1 MSAGEK
7 QIFSGNGEK
16 RKVVG
21 FVIQLD
27 IPGRGTMNLEVLVL
41 DYNGTLALDGEM
53 FESVKDNLIR
63 LSSFLEIH
71 ILTSDTFGSVGR
83 QCKGLPVQVKVL
95 ESMDHTTE
103 KADYLLQFDSQEII
117 AIGNGANDQLML
129 KRAHLGIAVI
139 GFEGAST
146 QTLQSAD
153 LVVNK
158 IEDAFGLLTES
169 QRLNATLRR

>member
-1 MSAGEK
+1 MI
-7 QIFSGNGEK
+7 QIN
-16 RKVVG
+16 
-21 FVIQLD
+21 
-27 IPGRGTMNLEVLVL
+27 IPGRGTMSLEVLVL
-41 DYNGTLALDGEM
+41 DFNGTLALDGKM
-53 FESVKDNLIR
+53 LESVKDNLIR
-63 LSSFLEIH
+63 LSPFLTIH
-71 ILTSDTFGSVGR
+71 IITADTFGSVES
-83 QCKGLPVQVKVL
+83 QCKGLPVQLKVL

-139 GFEGAST
+139 GFEGASM
-146 QTLQSAD
+146 QTLLSAD

-158 IEDAFGLLTES
+158 IEDAFGLLIEP